1 MKNAGLGKKVICQ
14 LFDPMPGDP
23 ILLAASLER
32 TPPKVGDMV
41 PEPVECSTVCRHR
54 VIFKE
59 AGYDLP
65 QPFPLFGDWLV
76 PAPSHL
82 DFDFL
87 ELRTHAVAA
96 GFSLQQKAPAA

>member
-54 VIFKE
+54 VVFKE

-65 QPFPLFGDWLV
+65 QPFPLFGDWFGVVV
-76 PAPSHL
+76 PVGSLATVA
-82 DFDFL
+82 DFCC
-87 ELRTHAVAA
+87 
-96 GFSLQQKAPAA
+96 SL

>member
-1 MKNAGLGKKVICQ
+1 MKNAGRGKKVICQ

-54 VIFKE
+54 V
-59 AGYDLP
+59 
-65 QPFPLFGDWLV
+65 
-76 PAPSHL
+76 
-82 DFDFL
+82 
-87 ELRTHAVAA
+87 
-96 GFSLQQKAPAA
+96 